1 MAIFRLPGAT
11 GTSKRVPFAPFR
23 TIGFLLVQFV
33 VLALLLLGVL
43 LVHTN
48 QDLATL
54 DAYTAY
60 MTQLAQ
66 IDAEASQTW
75 VTSGSTQALAQLRQ
89 GLAHMPPQLLRHQG
103 DAQAL
108 EHLRDLAARASPREF
123 PEVMSALADLSL
135 SEHRRGWHLVLA
147 AGRDA
152 RYTLIGTGVA
162 LLAFMIF
169 VLVTLAF
176 FRLRI
181 LRPLRRLQEA
191 MHSLEVGAFARVA
204 EGQADPGISP
214 LLHYYN
220 QMVGRLEELERQRR
234 QYLQDLQREVHQAAH
249 TLIAQQAAMARS
261 ERLAA
266 VGEAAAALAHELRN
280 PLAGLQVG
288 CANIRREI
296 ADADINER
304 LGLMEDELRRVSR
317 LLDHQ
322 LRGARQAQE
331 AGQWVNPAET
341 LESLI
346 NLLRYQVPGN
356 IRLTFQAEAT
366 GRCLL
371 PLDHFRQAVLN
382 LLLNA
387 IQALGSEGGEI
398 RVQLS
403 RRDPDLELAVCD
415 NGPGFPETLLREGIR
430 PFASTREQGT
440 GLGLSM
446 VRRFA
451 RSLGGSIQLAN
462 AEPQGAV
469 VVLRLPCPEN
479 TAKEP
484 S

>member
-75 VTSGSTQALAQLRQ
+75 VTSGSTQALEQLRQ
-89 GLAHMPPQLLRHQG
+89 GLARMTPQLLRHQG

-469 VVLRLPCPEN
+469 VVLHLPCPEN